1 MGTIADEASRPDW
14 QRLDPL
20 ELTPILSAA
29 LDAFYEKG
37 FHGSS
42 VREIARRVGVTVPAL
57 YYHYENKEGLLVAL
71 IELSTG
77 DVLARARAADD
88 AGGEDPTRRLVNVVS
103 AIVLRMTD
111 RARLAAVEGEA
122 RYLTSENYER
132 YRTVRKGI
140 ETIVLGIV
148 QDGVAAGV
156 FDVDDPAE
164 TTRAILGMCQAI
176 PRWYHAEGELSPQA
190 VAAKYAAIASKMV
203 GAIADGPRTV
213 VRHTD

>member
-1 MGTIADEASRPDW
+1 MGTRADEAPVPEWR
-14 QRLDPL
+14 RLEPL

-29 LDAFYEKG
+29 LDVFYEKG

-77 DVLARARAADD
+77 DVLHRARAANE
-88 AGGEDPTRRLVNVVS
+88 AGGDDPAQRLANVVA

-122 RYLTSENYER
+122 RYLTGENHER
-132 YRTVRKGI
+132 YRTVRKRI
-140 ETIVLGIV
+140 ETIVSDIV
-148 QDGVAAGV
+148 RDGVTAGV
-156 FDVDDPAE
+156 FDVDDAAE
-164 TTRAILGMCQAI
+164 TTRAVLGMCQAI
-176 PRWYHAEGELSPQA
+176 PRWYHAEGELGPEA
-190 VAAKYAAIASKMV
+190 VAAKYVAIA
-203 GAIADGPRTV
+203 GRIAGESPA
-213 VRHTD
+213 